1 MSIKK
6 KKVTIAHIIT
16 GLNQGGAEKLL
27 YDLVKLT
34 NKKKFSYHIIS
45 LSSEGYYGKRFD
57 EIGIPVYCLN
67 LNYKNFPKILF
78 KFFKEYK
85 KHHQPD
91 LIHSWMYHANLFG
104 SILSIFTKTPIMW
117 SIHHASPFNN
127 SFKTKVIVLLNTVV
141 SYFSPTRIVYCS
153 NYAYKTHSPIGFK
166 KRIQS
171 VICNGIDT
179 DYFKCDNNLGNKEKI
194 QIGFVGR
201 WDPIK
206 NHKLFIK
213 VVSDL
218 LKKDNNL
225 EIMMAG
231 QQINDKNEDLLE
243 SLKDNAVKEKIKL
256 LGECDDIVS
265 FFCNLDI
272 LVSCSF
278 EESFGLVI
286 AEAMACRTLCVVTNT
301 GMSSTIVGNTGIV
314 VPINDRKSLHNGI
327 LKLIRLDERKRLELS
342 SLARKRILKMFDI
355 SKMTTDYQNL
365 YLEILRKRL

>member
-1 MSIKK
+1 MNIKN
-6 KKVTIAHIIT
+6 KKVSVAHIIT

-27 YDLVKLT
+27 YDLVRLRDK
-34 NKKKFSYHIIS
+34 NKFNYHIIS
-45 LSSEGYYGKRFD
+45 LSSKGYYGKKFE
-57 EIGIPVYCLN
+57 EIGIPIYCLN
-67 LNYKNFPKILF
+67 MNFKNFPKILF
-78 KFFKEYK
+78 QFFKEYK
-85 KHHQPD
+85 RQHRPRPD
-91 LIHSWMYHANLFG
+91 IIHSWMYHANLFG
-104 SILSIFTKTPIMW
+104 SILSKLINVPIIW

-127 SFKTKVIVLLNTVV
+127 SLKTKFIVILNIIV
-141 SYFSPTRIVYCS
+141 SYLSPTRIVYCS

-166 KRIQS
+166 KKIQS
-171 VICNGIDT
+171 IICNGIDT
-179 DYFKCDNNLGNKEKI
+179 DYFACDNNLGNKEKI
-194 QIGFVGR
+194 RIGFVGR

-218 LKKDNNL
+218 LNEDNNL

-243 SLKDNAVKEKIKL
+243 SLNENAVKEKIKL

-286 AEAMACRTLCVVTNT
+286 AEAMACGTLCVVTDT

-314 VPINDRKSLHNGI
+314 VPINDRKSLRNGI
-327 LKLIRLDERKRLELS
+327 LKLIRLDERKKIELS
-342 SLARKRILKMFDI
+342 SLARKRILEMFDI
-355 SKMTTDYQNL
+355 DKMTTDYQNL
-365 YLEILRKRL
+365 YIEILSK